1 MKTGHDKAWRAI
13 TFIVLLLAVAG
24 AAIHSIRSR
33 DRAGPVMESRVDIDP
48 LLPPACRFAVH
59 EREGFIVCRFD
70 PHAVRFDLAHARPDG
85 SVHGSLPAYLDAMA
99 QGATVPVIAMNAG
112 MYHPDMRPVGLHVE
126 QGREIAPL
134 DTGEGEGN
142 FYLKPNGVFF
152 VDSEGRAGVMETQA
166 FAASGVRPWLAT
178 QSGPMLVIGGAL
190 HPRFLPDG
198 SSRFIRNGVGVT
210 ADGAVVLAI
219 SRDPVSLGLF
229 ARAFRDS
236 FECPDALFLDGGI
249 SAFAANGRMVIGGK
263 EPAGPI
269 LAVFRR

>member
-1 MKTGHDKAWRAI
+1 MNQGHERAWRAV
-13 TFIVLLLAVAG
+13 TLTVLLLAVAG
-24 AAIHSIRSR
+24 AAIYSIRSR
-33 DRAGPVMESRVDIDP
+33 DRTGPVMESRVDIDP

-59 EREGFIVCRFD
+59 EGEGFIACRFD
-70 PHAVRFDLAHARPDG
+70 PHSVRFELAHARPDG
-85 SVHGSLPAYLDAMA
+85 SVHGSLSAYLEHTGQAGTM
-99 QGATVPVIAMNAG
+99 PVAAMNAG

-152 VDSEGRAGVMETQA
+152 IDAEGRAGVMETQA
-166 FAASGVRPWLAT
+166 FAASGIRPWLAT
-178 QSGPMLVIGGAL
+178 QSGPMLVIDGAV

-229 ARAFRDS
+229 ARAFRDQFS
-236 FECPDALFLDGGI
+236 CPDALFLDGGI
-249 SAFAANGRMVIGGK
+249 SAFAANGRMAIGGK
-263 EPAGPI
+263 EQAGPI
-269 LAVFRR
+269 LAVFEK